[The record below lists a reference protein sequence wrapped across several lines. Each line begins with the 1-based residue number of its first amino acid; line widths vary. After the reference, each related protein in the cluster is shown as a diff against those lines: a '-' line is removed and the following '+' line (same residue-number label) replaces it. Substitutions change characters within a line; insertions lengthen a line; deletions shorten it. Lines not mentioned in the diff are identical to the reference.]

1 MTKQALSVLLVD
13 DHYIVRAGIKDLLQD
28 SDDLRVEGEASN
40 CAEALKQIRARDWDL
55 VMLDVNLPGTTGLE
69 LLKIIKQEKP
79 SIPVLMFSSF
89 SENEFA
95 LACVRSGAGGY
106 ITKDAD
112 KEAIQDAVRQVSAGK
127 RWLSD
132 AMQEKLIHGG
142 STKTPIEPHEM
153 LTCREYD
160 VLIGISR
167 GYSLTDLGEKLKLSP
182 KTISTHR
189 TKILNKLGVGSN
201 ADITK
206 YVMSRNLDK
215 DLLR

>member
-1 MTKQALSVLLVD
+1 MMKRALSVLLVD
-13 DHYIVRAGIKDLLQD
+13 DHYIVRAGIRDLLHD
-28 SDDLRVEGEASN
+28 SEDLRVEGEAGSG
-40 CAEALKQIRARDWDL
+40 AEALKQIRARDWDL
-55 VMLDVNLPGTTGLE
+55 VMLDFNLPDTTGLD

-95 LACVRSGAGGY
+95 LACVRTGAGGY

-127 RWLSD
+127 RWLSE
-132 AMQEKLIHGG
+132 AMQERLINGD
-142 STKTPIEPHEM
+142 SPKTPTEPHEM

-160 VLIGISR
+160 VMIGISR
-167 GYSLTDLGEKLKLSP
+167 GYSLKELGEKLKLSP

-189 TKILNKLGVGSN
+189 TKILNKLSVESN

-206 YVMSRNLDK
+206 YVMVKELD
-215 DLLR
+215 REAMR